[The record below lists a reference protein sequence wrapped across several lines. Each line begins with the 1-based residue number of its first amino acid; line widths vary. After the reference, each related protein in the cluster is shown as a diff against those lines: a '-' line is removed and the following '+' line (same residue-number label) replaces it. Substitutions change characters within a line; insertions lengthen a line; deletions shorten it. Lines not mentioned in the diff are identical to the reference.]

1 MGATSTVPFPLPL
14 GAIPLST
21 PRQERD
27 SSLLNT
33 ALLPAEALSSWL
45 LSKSSMSPW
54 MECRRLQQT
63 DQHSKHPQSETPEL
77 PA

>member
-1 MGATSTVPFPLPL
+1 MTADSMSGATPLLSHPISSQPITVPFPLPL

-45 LSKSSMSPW
+45 LSKSSMSP
-54 MECRRLQQT
+54 
-63 DQHSKHPQSETPEL
+63 
-77 PA
+77 